1 MNAETAEWE
10 FYLWVH
16 ESDAQISVCY
26 MWNKAF
32 RDYSYAES
40 YYTNARDQIDYC
52 RQKNDE
58 YKQQENYYIAVKQM
72 EYDSI
77 AVLSQAKA
85 TFESMIDYKDSRENL
100 FVCNQKI
107 VQLKKQEEKKNRKG
121 IKNLFKK

>member
-1 MNAETAEWE
+1 
-10 FYLWVH
+10 
-16 ESDAQISVCY
+16 
-26 MWNKAF
+26 
-32 RDYSYAES
+32 
-40 YYTNARDQIDYC
+40 
-52 RQKNDE
+52 
-58 YKQQENYYIAVKQM
+58 M